1 VFDTL
6 RVTEILRN
14 GRNELVHG
22 RYESARTL
30 LASALRLAPG
40 SGDVLYQVMVADLML
55 GDSVSAQRVYQSLL
69 GQTQSYSYVALAR
82 GQFDAADLLAR
93 AKASTMFEE
102 QGVKTNKAASIY
114 WKSGYYRRAAD
125 LMDTLMVTDT
135 SYFVG
140 LLWGFHYEL
149 QLGDTAT
156 ARTYLTILENLDKR
170 NAVVQAFGHILR
182 IGDSLKVARSAAE
195 RSALHLSAA
204 GVFRVMQLPEES
216 VDEAEMALREEPG
229 NVEALLF
236 LARAFE
242 LRSRPRRSI
251 ELYGQ
256 VLRLD
261 GRNHLATAK
270 LDSLRT
276 ALSRN

>member
-1 VFDTL
+1 
-6 RVTEILRN
+6 
-14 GRNELVHG
+14 
-22 RYESARTL
+22 
-30 LASALRLAPG
+30 
-40 SGDVLYQVMVADLML
+40 
-55 GDSVSAQRVYQSLL
+55 
-69 GQTQSYSYVALAR
+69 
-82 GQFDAADLLAR
+82 
-93 AKASTMFEE
+93 
-102 QGVKTNKAASIY
+102 
-114 WKSGYYRRAAD
+114 
-125 LMDTLMVTDT
+125 
-135 SYFVG
+135 
-140 LLWGFHYEL
+140 
-149 QLGDTAT
+149 
-156 ARTYLTILENLDKR
+156 
-170 NAVVQAFGHILR
+170 
-182 IGDSLKVARSAAE
+182 
-195 RSALHLSAA
+195 
-204 GVFRVMQLPEES
+204 MQLPEES